1 MKHNLFSRFI
11 SVLLAVVMLAGLMSM
26 PSLADTVTGTDTA
39 ATDAQTTDSV
49 DVTKE
54 NTTDEAGSAPVTLS
68 EDGEEEQTVTEEESG
83 EPAAQKD
90 TASEEANASSEEE
103 NTSSDE
109 ENVTAGNEE
118 EGASSE
124 SEAAGTEEESSSA
137 EKETTTSAAVRLE
150 AEATDANGTVVANV
164 TAEADEGVIP
174 EGATLVADLL
184 TGNDAEAAGQ
194 ELDDAGVDYDDYIA
208 LDIHLENDMGEEVE
222 PDGEVRVL
230 MVAPAA
236 LPENADPN
244 TVTVQHHE
252 EQADGQ
258 VQVEEVAS
266 AAKTDATPAALSA
279 EDTSAEQPTGV
290 AAEDTDVTAAFDV
303 ESFST
308 FTITWEWGWGS
319 TPYDITWEAA
329 TKNGDDFSV
338 IGQGEVG
345 EASGNRDD
353 TIPMASLTPGE
364 IEVGDATY
372 TYTGKAWMEA
382 DSAISQVIAVKGATI
397 TVGSGWSSTRYNII
411 YVTVEGMEDI
421 PTKVDDYRVLAY
433 KRQNDRGW
441 TDNADAAK
449 FYLEYKTQSGVKIE
463 DDIIDTGHLNVLI
476 DNVTPTQ
483 EYTYE
488 WTRNGTVVQKTKVT
502 GSQYNYEENWLNVA
516 LDIEG
521 LCLGKSDEESKQ
533 IRSTEYTYQ
542 VTVKDGDGTI
552 VGSDSYT
559 VPYYAQLMNGG
570 FETPAIG
577 YWNNQLRN
585 GYKGLVWRT
594 TGVGTGDK
602 VGQDIEIVRSTDNEY
617 VDQWTTFQQ
626 KVQQI
631 YSPSSAAEGDQF
643 AELNCEAFGALYQ
656 DVLTTP
662 ETTLNWALSH
672 CGRVGADTMA
682 LVIMPTSQAESA
694 TALLSKATTT
704 QQIRRALQRIEEQG
718 AFVKEFTSDKGEWST
733 YSGTYNIG
741 SEQYLT
747 RFFFVAVGTASEDS
761 PSTVGNLID
770 NVWFSPNLPDPDP
783 DTGHLK
789 ITKEVSGINKND
801 VEADSFTF
809 QVLNSE
815 NRVIEEFSLP
825 DSNGSWQHAIQ
836 NLTTGTYTVKE
847 KEPNQT
853 IGNYRYENTTIN
865 SADTLEAE
873 VTISNGQTTD
883 VTVKNNY
890 VPNTG
895 KIVVTKTI
903 SGLENLASDKL
914 AALKNSMIFTC
925 TNVDDSSDKRSVTL
939 ADMQEDPE
947 GTYTYTFDGL
957 TVGQKYTVTE
967 SGQMI
972 DDYNCESR
980 VPAGPFTISAET
992 PGQANFSNTYT
1003 WAPKGTLTVS
1013 KTLTN
1018 FNSTMG
1024 KDAVFQFEVEATY
1037 GAYKGRVWHVNL
1049 TFDKAGTATAD
1060 LTGLPVGTYTVK
1072 ELDSAGYTLV
1082 GDSEPQT
1089 ITISPDGTSPEV
1101 ASFTND
1107 KAGDNTPGDQDIVR
1121 NNFVYKDGQWQFTQ
1135 GAATQDNSAQ
1145 GNS

>member
-26 PSLADTVTGTDTA
+26 PSLADTVTGTDAA

-49 DVTKE
+49 DVTEE
-54 NTTDEAGSAPVTLS
+54 NTTDEAGSAPATLS
-68 EDGEEEQTVTEEESG
+68 EDGEKEQTVTEEESG

-184 TGNDAEAAGQ
+184 TGNDAEVAGQ
-194 ELDDAGVDYDDYIA
+194 ELDEAGVEYDGYMA
-208 LDIHLENDMGEEVE
+208 LDIHLEDADGNEVE
-222 PDGEVRVL
+222 PNGEVRVL

-279 EDTSAEQPTGV
+279 EDTSAEQPATGV
-290 AAEDTDVTAAFDV
+290 VTDDTDVTAAFDV

-308 FTITWEWGWGS
+308 FTITWEWGW
-319 TPYDITWEAA
+319 TPYKITWEAA

-345 EASGNRDD
+345 EESGNSND
-353 TIPMASLTPGE
+353 TISMASLTPGE

-382 DSAISQVIAVKGATI
+382 GSAISQVIAVKGATI
-397 TVGSGWSSTRYNII
+397 TVRSDWNRTRYNII

-421 PTKVDDYRVLAY
+421 PTKVEDYRVLAY
-433 KRQNDRGW
+433 KNQNAWEW
-441 TDNADAAK
+441 TNNADAAK

-476 DNVTPTQ
+476 NNQTPTQ
-483 EYTYE
+483 GYTYE
-488 WTRNGTVVQKTKVT
+488 WTRNGESVEKTKVT

-521 LCLGKSDEESKQ
+521 LCLGKSDGDSKL

-570 FETPAIG
+570 FETPVID

-617 VDQWTTFQQ
+617 VDGGTTFQE

-694 TALLSKATTT
+694 TALLSEATTT
-704 QQIRRALQRIEEQG
+704 QQIRRALQRIEKQG

-741 SEQYLT
+741 LEQYLT
-747 RFFFVAVGTASEDS
+747 RFFFVAVGTASEES

-801 VEADSFTF
+801 VAAGSFTF
-809 QVLNSE
+809 QVLNE
-815 NRVIEEFSLP
+815 EDEVIEGFSLP

-836 NLTTGTYTVKE
+836 NLTIGTYTVKE
-847 KEPNQT
+847 EVPNQT
-853 IGNYRYENTTIN
+853 IGNYRYEKTTIN
-865 SADTLEAE
+865 SEDTLEAE

-895 KIVVTKTI
+895 EIVVTKTI
-903 SGLENLASDKL
+903 SGLENLASDKM
-914 AALKNSMIFTC
+914 AALKNSLTFTC
-925 TNVDDSSDKRSVTL
+925 TNVDDSSDTRSVTL
-939 ADMQEDPE
+939 ANMQEDPE

-957 TVGQKYTVTE
+957 TVGQEYTVTE

-972 DDYNCESR
+972 DDYSCESH
-980 VPAGPFTISAET
+980 VPDGTFTIRAET

-1003 WAPKGTLTVS
+1003 WAPQGTLTVS

-1037 GAYKGRVWHVNL
+1037 GAYDGRVWHVNL

-1082 GDSEPQT
+1082 GDSEPKT